1 MGPVWI
7 VVAVIWPLHTL
18 KESNNERNAWMFY
31 WILYVSMAW
40 LFFFFEW
47 VIFIPFY
54 ILGFYIDIYFE
65 AQIALT
71 LFLVAPQTQ
80 GIKKLLAFAEKSA
93 EPFRK
98 IAEAKIKETTR
109 RMTTRV
115 RTTIFHTLEGCSS

>member
-1 MGPVWI
+1 LN
-7 VVAVIWPLHTL
+7 AL
-18 KESNNERNAWMFY
+18 KERNDERKAWMFY
-31 WILYVSMAW
+31 WILYVSMSW

-47 VIFIPFY
+47 VIIIPFY
-54 ILGFYIDIYFE
+54 ILGFYIDIYVE

-80 GIKKLLAFAEKSA
+80 GIKKLLAFTEKSA

-98 IAEAKIKETTR
+98 TAEAKIKETTR

-115 RTTIFHTLEGCSS
+115 RTTIFHNLE